1 MLSRLAERVYW
12 IGRLVERS
20 DDLARI
26 VATYDRSA
34 AQLGSADP
42 TSLRVLTHALGADP
56 RDPRDPGEIIG
67 GWMTDRENRSSVVA
81 CVARAREN
89 ALGAREVL
97 SLELWE
103 NLHAADAWLS
113 RASAA
118 RTSPF
123 ELARELS
130 IHTRAFFGLLDSV
143 TVRDETWRVLRAG
156 ALIERSSMTARIVLL
171 GRSFGSRID
180 PDDPLH
186 AHAWG
191 ATLRACAALDA
202 FRRGQTATPDA
213 ERVEALL
220 LRDGS
225 CPRSVRACCLEAADL
240 LDDNG
245 AVAATLRSLA
255 DEVAAARAD
264 GRVVMDALESIHH
277 AVIGSW
283 RGA

>member
-34 AQLGSADP
+34 VQLGAADP
-42 TSLRVLTHALGADP
+42 ISLRVLTQALGADL
-56 RDPRDPGEIIG
+56 RDPRAPGEIVG
-67 GWMTDRENRSSVVA
+67 GWMTDRGNRSSVVA
-81 CVARAREN
+81 CLARAREN

-113 RASAA
+113 RAILAE
-118 RTSPF
+118 TSPF
-123 ELARELS
+123 ELARGLS
-130 IHTRAFFGLLDSV
+130 GRTREFFGLLDSV

-156 ALIERSSMTARIVLL
+156 ALIERGSMTARIVLL
-171 GRSFGSRID
+171 GRGFEERIH

-186 AHAWG
+186 AHVWG

-202 FRRGQTATPDA
+202 FRRGQTATPAGDA
-213 ERVEALL
+213 VEALL
-220 LRDGS
+220 LRDDT
-225 CPRSVRACCLEAADL
+225 CPRSVRACSLEAATL
-240 LDDNG
+240 LIDNEP
-245 AVAATLRSLA
+245 VAAMLGSLA
-255 DEVAAARAD
+255 DAVTAGAAGARA
-264 GRVVMDALESIHH
+264 VLDALEDVHH
-277 AVIGSW
+277 ALIASW